1 MNNTKI
7 HIGLKIRDVLT
18 ERGMTITEF
27 AGRINRER
35 TTVYSIFD
43 RKSIDIDLL
52 IKISEAL
59 DFDFIHEVY
68 FPKDTK
74 KISSK
79 LLIAVEIEKND
90 LEGFF
95 LPEGVGRLEV
105 LKTECVLHKISNI
118 TSDFE
123 YPA

>member
-7 HIGLKIRDVLT
+7 NIGHKIREVLT

-79 LLIAVEIEKND
+79 MLIAVEIEKSE

-95 LPEGVGRLEV
+95 LPEGVGRLEA
-105 LKTECVLHKISNI
+105 LKTDCVLHKISDI
-118 TSDFE
+118 TSE
-123 YPA
+123 IL